1 MRCKIIY
8 SGRVQGVGFRWN
20 VADVI
25 TGFVLTGIVQNLSDG
40 TVKVILEGKQGEIN
54 QGRDKIEERMKG
66 YWVRSEIEYQDEAPH
81 FSNFSIL
88 R

>member
-25 TGFVLTGIVQNLSDG
+25 ASFALTGMVKNLDDG
-40 TVKVILEGKQGEIN
+40 TVQVILEGKQNEIN
-54 QGRDKIEERMKG
+54 LGRDAIEERMKG
-66 YWVRSEIEYQDEAPH
+66 YWVRNEIECQEEAPH
-81 FSNFSIL
+81 FSEFSIL